1 MLAAARTITPFTA
14 WISEPIQIA
23 GRIPGLCLSFA
34 VARSC
39 RSSAL
44 LRSDASRRALG
55 NQNS

>member
-1 MLAAARTITPFTA
+1 MLAAARTIPPFMA
-14 WISEPIQIA
+14 WINEWIQSA

-44 LRSDASRRALG
+44 LRTDPSRRTLG
-55 NQNS
+55 NPNS